1 MRSVDARHRNFKK
14 TPRTLSKGV
23 KLLVVR
29 RHTKGQVSCARL
41 RILCSRYA
49 KPPGDVS
56 NSYVVRVTY
65 PPRSEPMLDLALFLG
80 FALLCLYVAYERLC
94 NRW

>member
-1 MRSVDARHRNFKK
+1 MTALLGLE
-14 TPRTLSKGV
+14 LSSKDV

-41 RILCSRYA
+41 RFLCWRYA
-49 KPPGDVS
+49 EPPRGVS
-56 NSYVVRVTY
+56 NSYVVRFTSLS
-65 PPRSEPMLDLALFLG
+65 RREPMLDLALFLG

>member
-1 MRSVDARHRNFKK
+1 MQSVDARHRNFI
-14 TPRTLSKGV
+14 GMAV

-29 RHTKGQVSCARL
+29 RHTKGQVSCARV
-41 RILCSRYA
+41 RILCSLYA

-56 NSYVVRVTY
+56 NSYVARSSY
-65 PPRSEPMLDLALFLG
+65 LPRREPMLDLALFLG